1 MKRVLET
8 FRPSDIPV
16 VWFYGSSWQNI
27 FNDMPGVEF
36 IKGFTSLRE
45 GAINVVDDL
54 MEEMKD
60 NKELSEAF
68 TKGVF

>member
-1 MKRVLET
+1 
-8 FRPSDIPV
+8 
-16 VWFYGSSWQNI
+16 
-27 FNDMPGVEF
+27 MPGVEF

-60 NKELSEAF
+60 NKVLSEAF